1 MSNLFKDLKRYKKK
15 VSLIDEKFGEIT
27 YSQLINEAE
36 KVKKKIASNSVALL
50 ISDNKSEFITG
61 YIAFLQKK
69 TLFQ

>member
-36 KVKKKIASNSVALL
+36 KVKKNC
-50 ISDNKSEFITG
+50 F
-61 YIAFLQKK
+61 
-69 TLFQ
+69 

>member
-1 MSNLFKDLKRYKKK
+1 MKLK
-15 VSLIDEKFGEIT
+15 
-27 YSQLINEAE
+27 

-61 YIAFLQKK
+61 YIAFLKKK

>member
-69 TLFQ
+69 NII